1 MEYYISDILDKIVGS
16 TSVACETNHDNQSI
30 ENLQEVELVAKW
42 LLERLQDNIK
52 WYGDYRASANDVAIK
67 TYEIIE
73 YMNSS
78 INDMMVAKEEIDKEK
93 YEKLT
98 Y

>member
-1 MEYYISDILDKIVGS
+1 MEYYISDILDKIIGI
-16 TSVACETNHDNQSI
+16 TSIRCETNHDNQSI

-52 WYGDYRASANDVAIK
+52 WYGDYRASANDVAIR

-73 YMNSS
+73 YMNNS
-78 INDMMVAKEEIDKEK
+78 INDMIVAKEEIDKEK

>member
-1 MEYYISDILDKIVGS
+1 MEYYIGDILDKIVGS
-16 TSVACETNHDNQSI
+16 TSIACETNHDEQSM
-30 ENLQEVELVAKW
+30 ENLSEVEAVANW
-42 LLERLQDNIK
+42 LIERLENNAD
-52 WYGDYRASANDVAIK
+52 WYGDYRCSANDIAIR

-78 INDMMVAKEEIDKEK
+78 INDLMVTKEEIDKQK
-93 YEKLT
+93 YEKLI